1 MRHQVYHAAT
11 HSNTYHGTQ
20 DFKTDGTPLVQ
31 TDLVHQP
38 AAPFPDLETK
48 AEWATHVTV
57 TDYLGST
64 ASSVLHHLTR
74 RITSR
79 SGTDINLYEIAAGA
93 GAKER
98 ATRDALATLIRMG
111 HILTRRQQ
119 NKPTTHFLPVDR
131 ILNTS
136 SWYPRADLG
145 FTRDNLKKRGSPHT
159 PPQMAESAPHY
170 GEKNRRAQSALLVPT
185 KNPETADSAP
195 PDLTKKAGLADS
207 APSHGEI
214 RRDINSSQPLLKR
227 EESNQQTPDLFNLS
241 STPSS
246 EYPHRAD
253 SAPKNT
259 HHPGADAALSATH
272 VPEIFSLSNPEHA
285 DSAPHQ
291 LQPKGAQ
298 SAPITPDA
306 VRHFSR
312 GADSAPQAPPDQ
324 FDEDY
329 VRQTLNLYRELGIQ
343 TWTNDQAAL
352 KTYRRDYPKFIHDLQ
367 GWRKRQQRPSQHT
380 PPQTAHHRD
389 KYLKDYLEASQRAT
403 TPAVPC

>member
-31 TDLVHQP
+31 TDLVHQA

-79 SGTDINLYEIAAGA
+79 SGSNMNLYEIAAGA

-145 FTRDNLKKRGSPHT
+145 FTRDSLRKRESPHT
-159 PPQMAESAPHY
+159 PPQTAELAPQHVDNNKGAEFAPLVPSIEPELAESAPPDP
-170 GEKNRRAQSALLVPT
+170 ATDA
-185 KNPETADSAP
+185 ETAKSAP
-195 PDLTKKAGLADS
+195 PRT
-207 APSHGEI
+207 EI
-214 RRDINSSQPLLKR
+214 RRDINISQFLQTI
-227 EESNQQTPDLFNLS
+227 EQSDQQTCDLLNSS
-241 STPSS
+241 STPRSQ
-246 EYPHRAD
+246 EPRCAD
-253 SAPKNT
+253 SAPKGRDP
-259 HHPGADAALSATH
+259 HSAHSALPATQ
-272 VPEIFSLSNPEHA
+272 ESGISRRSKPEHA
-285 DSAPHQ
+285 DSTPHQ
-291 LQPKGAQ
+291 LQTKGAL
-298 SAPITPDA
+298 SALPTPADVA
-306 VRHFSR
+306 HLPW
-312 GADSAPQAPPDQ
+312 GAESALPTPPDQ

-329 VRQTLNLYRELGIQ
+329 VRQALRLYRELGIQ
-343 TWTNDQAAL
+343 GWTSDTAAV
-352 KTYRRDYPKFIHDLQ
+352 KKYEKDYPKFIHDLR
-367 GWRKRQQRPSQHT
+367 GWQKRQQEPPQRT
-380 PPQTAHHRD
+380 APQTAHHRD
-389 KYLKDYLEASQRAT
+389 KYLNDYLKAKQRT
-403 TPAVPC
+403 VNCSSL